1 MYKSW
6 GSKLHIPQ
14 SRIGITSLLDTP
26 IQIDGKTAGV
36 ICLEHVGTPRHWT
49 IEEQSFA
56 VSLADSVTFAVEAR
70 ERKRAE
76 EALRQ
81 AEEKYRSIFENA
93 IVGIFQTTPD
103 GEYLSA
109 NPALLRIYGNSSREE
124 LVGKLTNVSQ
134 QLYVDP
140 SRRAEVVRLI
150 QEQGK
155 VSDLE
160 SQVYRKDGSIIWIS
174 ENTYTVCDS

>member
-26 IQIDGKTAGV
+26 IQIGGETAGV
-36 ICLEHVGTPRHWT
+36 LCLEHVGTPRHWT

-70 ERKRAE
+70 QRQRAE

-109 NPALLRIYGNSSREE
+109 NPALLRI
-124 LVGKLTNVSQ
+124 
-134 QLYVDP
+134 
-140 SRRAEVVRLI
+140 
-150 QEQGK
+150 
-155 VSDLE
+155 
-160 SQVYRKDGSIIWIS
+160 
-174 ENTYTVCDS
+174 